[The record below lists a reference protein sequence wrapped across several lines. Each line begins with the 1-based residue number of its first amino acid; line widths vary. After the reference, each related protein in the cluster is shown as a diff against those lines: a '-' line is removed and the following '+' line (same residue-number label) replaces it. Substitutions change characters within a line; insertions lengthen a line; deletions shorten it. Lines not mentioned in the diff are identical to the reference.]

1 MKKIYMSPE
10 MDVIEL
16 KNHQMLL
23 AGSATLGLGDPG
35 SAVEAEAPVFGID
48 TEVFG
53 DDEVNFFE

>member
-1 MKKIYMSPE
+1 

-35 SAVEAEAPVFGID
+35 SAVDAEAPVFGID
-48 TEVFG
+48 NEFFG
-53 DDEVNFFE
+53 EDEVNSFE

>member
-1 MKKIYMSPE
+1 M
-10 MDVIEL
+10 

-48 TEVFG
+48 NEFFG
-53 DDEVNFFE
+53 EDEMNFFE